1 MRQRV
6 PVSQI
11 MAKAVIVVNPTKK
24 ISEVNQMFN
33 EYNIR
38 HIPVVEGTKLVG
50 GISKN
55 DVLKIGYSTG
65 DTHPDALNAIYD
77 TYELK
82 DIMVNNPVTVT
93 ADTNIKEVA
102 EILAE
107 QSFHSLPVVE
117 KEEVVGIVT
126 TTDLVKYLLDQYK

>member
-11 MAKAVIVVNPTKK
+11 MAKAVIVVNPTKR

-33 EYNIR
+33 EYGIR

-50 GISKN
+50 VISKN
-55 DVLKIGYSTG
+55 DVLKIGYTTTES
-65 DTHPDALNAIYD
+65 HPDALNAIYD
-77 TYELK
+77 SYELK
-82 DIMVNNPVTVT
+82 NIMVSNPVTVT

-102 EILAE
+102 EILSE

-117 KEEVVGIVT
+117 NEEIVGMVT
-126 TTDLVKYLLDQYK
+126 TTDLVKYLLDQY

>member
-24 ISEVNQMFN
+24 ISEVNQMFA
-33 EYNIR
+33 EYGIR
-38 HIPVVEGTKLVG
+38 HIPVVDGTKLVG
-50 GISKN
+50 VISKN
-55 DVLKIGYSTG
+55 DVQKIGYGTG
-65 DTHPDALNAIYD
+65 ETHPETLHAIYD
-77 TYELK
+77 TYKLA
-82 DIMVNNPVTVT
+82 DIMVSNPVTVT

-102 EILAE
+102 EILSK

-117 KEEVVGIVT
+117 NNEIVGMVT
-126 TTDLVKYLLDQYK
+126 TTDLINYLLEQY

>member
-24 ISEVNQMFN
+24 ISEINQMFN
-33 EYNIR
+33 EYQIR
-38 HIPVVEGTKLVG
+38 HIPVVEGSKLIGV
-50 GISKN
+50 ISKN
-55 DVLKIGYSTG
+55 DVLKIGYGTG

-77 TYELK
+77 AHELR
-82 DIMVNNPVTVT
+82 DIMVSNPVTVT

-102 EILAE
+102 EILSK

-117 KEEVVGIVT
+117 DDEIVGMVT
-126 TTDLVKYLLDQYK
+126 TTDLVKYLLDQY